1 MCCSYSLADHMVPW
15 HEAAEMFLA
24 LRACGVPAKHLIYS
38 RAQHNDFVL
47 DWTPAKVAASQTLA
61 LPAAHTSSSE
71 LIDSATP
78 PAFARDLMAILTGQ
92 VKVQYASGSPA
103 KTAAAVAALERAA
116 GLPQLH
122 QQQGNPGEAC
132 TPAAA
137 AARGHMMQRL
147 PQPLSRL

>member
-1 MCCSYSLADHMVPW
+1 
-15 HEAAEMFLA
+15 MFLA

-47 DWTPAKVAASQTLA
+47 DWTPEKAAAPQMLA
-61 LPAAHTSSSE
+61 RPAAHTSSSE
-71 LIDSATP
+71 LSDSAAP

-92 VKVQYASGSPA
+92 VRVQYASGSPD

-122 QQQGNPGEAC
+122 QQQDHTSEAC

-137 AARGHMMQRL
+137 ARGQMMQRL